1 MKVGIDQQGRLAR
14 TRQTTK
20 STTYARYIGLYLKHE
35 TTNVMDLFTN
45 LFRIIALV
53 RLSLVLL
60 PPPFRNGH
68 QTMFGSI
75 STRQA
80 CNEDFVRSGHH
91 FTSCRSDCNPRGGWT
106 AACIRT
112 APNKRWHQ
120 ATTEPNRSERLPIDH
135 GQIDAGLE
143 ASSSYRNAAPPSVGS
158 SSTKHNVK

>member
-91 FTSCRSDCNPRGGWT
+91 FTSLRLQSTWRMDSGMYRNCAQQTVAPSNNRTGPIGAASDRPW
-106 AACIRT
+106 
-112 APNKRWHQ
+112 
-120 ATTEPNRSERLPIDH
+120 PNRRRPRSIFQLSERS
-135 GQIDAGLE
+135 
-143 ASSSYRNAAPPSVGS
+143 ASKCWLFLNK
-158 SSTKHNVK
+158 T